1 MLPIPELLRVA
12 RLLDDRWRC
21 ELAERA
27 AARWAASDALFVR
40 SSASHVFFARQSNV
54 GARIVL
60 RMRPESPSA
69 YAVLHRSARAAEQ
82 LSAAGA
88 PVVAAV
94 RSSAGELVESVDGYF
109 VTAVAAADGEV
120 RDEEAADKSTATDW
134 GAALAE
140 VHAHGA
146 AVDLTQL
153 PDMVELCA
161 PQDATHAP
169 GQPTDWR
176 LIAVA
181 DEVAANLSAL
191 PRDPAIYGLLHGDAE
206 LDNVVFTARGPVLV
220 DLDDVRTGWLAADVG
235 FALRSWAPS
244 AAAPDLA
251 AEVPAAFIG
260 GYRSRRPMTEQELS
274 RLPLFAR
281 AAALETLWELQPVL
295 AHPVEPSW
303 PEWATKLDARI
314 RTRADELSAAI
325 LRDLDM

>member
-27 AARWAASDALFVR
+27 AARWAASDAVFVR
-40 SSASHVFFARQSNV
+40 SSASHVFFAQQSND

-69 YAVLHRSARAAEQ
+69 YAALHRSAMAAEH

-94 RSSAGELVESVDGYF
+94 RSSTGALVESVDGYY
-109 VTAVAAADGEV
+109 VTAVAAADGEI
-120 RDEEAADKSTATDW
+120 RDEEAADRSTATEW
-134 GAALAE
+134 GVALAE

-146 AVDLTQL
+146 AVDPRQL

-161 PQDATHAP
+161 PQHATHADGP
-169 GQPTDWR
+169 PMDSR
-176 LIAVA
+176 LSAVA
-181 DEVAANLSAL
+181 DEVAADLAAL
-191 PRDPAIYGLLHGDAE
+191 PRDPEIYGLLHGDAE
-206 LDNVVFTARGPVLV
+206 LDNVVFTSRGPVLV
-220 DLDDVRTGWLAADVG
+220 DLDEVRTGWRAADVG
-235 FALRSWAPS
+235 FALRSWGPTAD
-244 AAAPDLA
+244 APDLA
-251 AEVPAAFIG
+251 AEVPAAFIA
-260 GYRSRRPMTEQELS
+260 GYRSRRPMTDQELS
-274 RLPLFAR
+274 RLALFAR

-303 PEWATKLDARI
+303 PAWATTLDARI
-314 RTRADELSAAI
+314 RTRADELLAAI